1 VTSGTDRSLSGVALD
16 RADLVLADPSLPSDR
31 PRAQLINAWFNT
43 AAFAPAALGTFG
55 DSPRNVLRAP
65 GLFNLDWSI
74 AKSFRI
80 SERFSTE
87 LRGDFFDLLNNP
99 HFNAPGS
106 SVASTSTFGKI
117 TSAGDPRIVQLSVKV
132 RF

>member
-1 VTSGTDRSLSGVALD
+1 MTRL
-16 RADLVLADPSLPSDR
+16 
-31 PRAQLINAWFNT
+31 QLIGAKHYAILAVLIIPFFP
-43 AAFAPAALGTFG
+43 AASAFAQSAPTTQAALGTFG

-65 GLFNLDWSI
+65 GLFNLDWSVS
-74 AKSFRI
+74 KSFRI

-106 SVASTSTFGKI
+106 SVAGTCTFGKI
-117 TSAGDPRIVQLSVKV
+117 SSAADPRIVQVAV
-132 RF
+132 RIRF